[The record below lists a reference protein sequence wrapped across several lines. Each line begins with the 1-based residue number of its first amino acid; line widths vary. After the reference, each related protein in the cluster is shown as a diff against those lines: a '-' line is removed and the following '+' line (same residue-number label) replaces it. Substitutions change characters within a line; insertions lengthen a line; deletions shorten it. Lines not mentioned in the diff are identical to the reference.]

1 MRDQGEEI
9 GLARL
14 DPWRLAPD
22 DEVRKGELFALGR
35 GCLLGAVLPCD
46 GPFGE
51 LALEIGMRRGARR
64 PVVLSISNSVP
75 GAGIARRKLSESGL
89 YATAQLAS
97 SRMHSRS
104 KGDRNGGIRECIL
117 RGGGVS
123 SRQPETWCQVRVARE
138 VSL

>member
-22 DEVRKGELFALGR
+22 DEVRKGELFAFGR

-51 LALEIGMRRGARR
+51 LALEIIDKVALGSYLARSSGDSRYEEGRKETGGVVDIEFGARGGNR
-64 PVVLSISNSVP
+64 TKKAVRERLVCY
-75 GAGIARRKLSESGL
+75 GTAG
-89 YATAQLAS
+89 
-97 SRMHSRS
+97 
-104 KGDRNGGIRECIL
+104 
-117 RGGGVS
+117 
-123 SRQPETWCQVRVARE
+123 
-138 VSL
+138 